1 MAYEKNRHKQME
13 LMSLSESLVLIQTPW
28 LDRITRKLADR
39 EGVRAGFHEVLVPFY
54 ELIKRAVETNE
65 PVWLDSLLAEWVT
78 TPTETQLEAV
88 QDNLIEVLSNIL
100 IATSELAG
108 ELLTPEAAF
117 ELQSALLPVFT
128 HAMEFISVQ
137 ETNIRI
143 QHITNE
149 LNQANSVVEKLE
161 KSKSDFISVAAHELK
176 TPLTL
181 IEGYSSMLK
190 DTLPSEDTKKTQA
203 ILCLKGVDAGTTRL
217 REIVDDMID
226 VSMIDNNLLA
236 LAFQPVWLS
245 HIIHAIEHEFEDTV
259 KQRKI
264 NYTLQD
270 FPGLN
275 EMFFADGERLYQAIR
290 NVVTNAIK
298 YTPDGGKI
306 DIDGRLLP
314 GFIELIVKDTGIG
327 IDPEDHSRI
336 FEKFGRLGDV
346 SLHSSGKTKFK
357 GGGPGLGL
365 PIAKGIVDAHGGT
378 VWVESEGYDEIR
390 CPGATF
396 HIMLPLRKSPP
407 DDKSAKLFRGITE
420 RVIPG

>member
-1 MAYEKNRHKQME
+1 
-13 LMSLSESLVLIQTPW
+13 MSVNDSLTKIQTLW
-28 LDRITRKLADR
+28 LDRVTRKLANR
-39 EGVRAGFHEVLVPFY
+39 EGVRAGFHDVLVPFY
-54 ELIKRAVETNE
+54 ELIKRAVETHE
-65 PVWLDSLLAEWVT
+65 PIWLDSLLSEWVT
-78 TPTETQLEAV
+78 APTESQLEAT
-88 QDNLIEVLSNIL
+88 QNNLIEVLSNIL

-108 ELLTPEAAF
+108 EKLSPQDAF

-128 HAMEFISVQ
+128 HAMEFVSIQ
-137 ETNIRI
+137 ETNVRI
-143 QHITNE
+143 QHITND
-149 LNQANSVVEKLE
+149 LNQANTVVEKLE

-181 IEGYSSMLK
+181 IEGYTSMLR
-190 DTLPSEDTKKTQA
+190 DALPGEEARKAQA

-226 VSMIDNNLLA
+226 VSMIDNDLLS

-245 HIIHAIEHEFEDTV
+245 HIIHAIEREFEETII
-259 KQRKI
+259 QRKI
-264 NYTLQD
+264 KYVLKD

-275 EMFFADGERLYQAIR
+275 EMFFADGERLFQAIR
-290 NVVTNAIK
+290 NVVINAIK
-298 YTPDGGKI
+298 YTPDGGRI
-306 DIDGRLLP
+306 IIDGRTLP
-314 GFIELIVKDTGIG
+314 GFIELIISDTGIG
-327 IDPEDHSRI
+327 IDPEDHTRI

-357 GGGPGLGL
+357 GCGPGLGL
-365 PIAKGIVDAHGGT
+365 PIAKGIIDAHGGT

-407 DDKSAKLFRGITE
+407 DDKTAKLFRGIE
-420 RVIPG
+420 EKIRSG